1 MLSLPLTSLSTAQD
15 ADAKQQKFNW
25 QKETYDL
32 TFVIDSYGG
41 RDNAQLI
48 KVVQGTQV
56 RHLIEI
62 ERLVKEGEKLIRQM
76 QDQGVQMQAE
86 QLPTSAIVRS
96 PLLAIRWRLPN
107 QKVRRIQIRFKSE
120 KDFDTAFNRL
130 RQIDLHMTGH
140 NTPSSITAPSPRPA
154 QALLSLFRP
163 NIESAASSERPM
175 SSANTEGGLTCPPSR
190 LAEISNRPRTAVNA
204 STTFEPHL
212 QAATNTRLSFAT
224 PTSDRGDTL
233 TTASFSSP
241 LNPPVLFPRPQSATA
256 DILSRSWKDVSS
268 SSDHSRSTVEEPP
281 QASTERPETAMLFNR
296 PGTAELLPPRR
307 ELPFQRLSEPKS
319 SGSDSGRA
327 SDSRPS
333 TGLMGPPALPRSAA
347 QRPGSSRS
355 ANSKDVELPPLPQPT
370 VIDKVG
376 RGKQPMRQPPHTPNQ
391 DQNLF
396 QRAQT
401 SPNNH
406 SGHASSPTAFSS
418 PLSSPLSF
426 ANSSSPNSVLLQNH
440 ISEASHHISNVL
452 VASGTTP
459 GANDIERLAAYTMQP
474 DEARRAALNEFI
486 FRHLESD
493 EFLTLVEDME
503 TAWARVALGMR

>member
-1 MLSLPLTSLSTAQD
+1 
-15 ADAKQQKFNW
+15 
-25 QKETYDL
+25 
-32 TFVIDSYGG
+32 
-41 RDNAQLI
+41 
-48 KVVQGTQV
+48 
-56 RHLIEI
+56 
-62 ERLVKEGEKLIRQM
+62 
-76 QDQGVQMQAE
+76 
-86 QLPTSAIVRS
+86 
-96 PLLAIRWRLPN
+96 
-107 QKVRRIQIRFKSE
+107 
-120 KDFDTAFNRL
+120 
-130 RQIDLHMTGH
+130 
-140 NTPSSITAPSPRPA
+140 
-154 QALLSLFRP
+154 
-163 NIESAASSERPM
+163 M

-241 LNPPVLFPRPQSATA
+241 LNPPRLFPRPQSATA

-268 SSDHSRSTVEEPP
+268 SSDHSRSTVEEPL

-355 ANSKDVELPPLPQPT
+355 ANSKDVELPPLSQPT

-376 RGKQPMRQPPHTPNQ
+376 RGKQPMQQPPHTPNQ

-440 ISEASHHISNVL
+440 STSGVEVRNTQGLVSGPFRRPPTTPTVSEASHHISNVL